1 MGSAANPSPLEDV
14 CYSETLL
21 HEALIV
27 PQQSAQCSG
36 SQRPTVALPVVEF
49 VPQTMHRARN
59 DHDAPTR
66 GAQNALQAIGEHCMG
81 PYPHPKLSM
90 RITRPAR
97 RVSTTI
103 VNQRQDKAIDNHRGV
118 TFSDQPT
125 NSRSATPGKHGFP
138 TGPLTSRLRKAGGGP
153 VDNPA
158 TAVHHLQNRILCSE
172 NRSHL
177 NRRQTADT
185 LPHCHSVVL
194 G

>member
-1 MGSAANPSPLEDV
+1 MDSAANPSPLEDV
-14 CYSETLL
+14 CYCETVL
-21 HEALIV
+21 HEVLIV
-27 PQQSAQCSG
+27 SQQSAQRSG
-36 SQRPTVALPVVEF
+36 SQLLTVALPVVEF
-49 VPQTMHRARN
+49 VPQTMHRDRKN
-59 DHDAPTR
+59 HDAPTR

-81 PYPHPKLSM
+81 PYPHPKLCM

-97 RVSTTI
+97 RVRTTI
-103 VNQRQDKAIDNHRGV
+103 VNQRQDKAIDHRGV

-138 TGPLTSRLRKAGGGP
+138 TGPLTSCLRKAGGGP

-177 NRRQTADT
+177 NA
-185 LPHCHSVVL
+185 P
-194 G
+194 